1 MNMVKRL
8 LKRNCCL
15 LAVFITLS
23 TSVNAQLVT
32 YPDAL
37 NAGMPPSDDYTVKV
51 RIPGGDWKDLFEYKV
66 SVDMDNV
73 QSASMVQF
81 DMGSPIEVMVKK
93 NNGLIQDVKIRPLA
107 SDIQHTVDRN
117 VILFRLEK
125 PQYLSVEFNGDRLH
139 NLHLFANPLE
149 TETYTGS
156 SNKVMYFGPG
166 VHRPQD
172 LPNTQIQIPSNT
184 TVYLAP
190 GAVVKAKFLI
200 DKAENVRIIGRGI
213 LDHPL
218 RGVEITHS
226 KNILIDGITVVNPDH
241 YTIFGGEA
249 NGLTIKN
256 LKSFSCKGW
265 SDGIDL
271 MCCNDVLID
280 NVFMRNSDDCIA
292 IYAHRWSY
300 YGGSQNI
307 TLQNSVLWADIAH
320 PVNIGGHGNP
330 EDEVGEMVENIIVRN
345 IDILEQDEDDPL
357 YQGCMAIDCGDKNLV
372 RKVLFEDVRVES
384 IQEGRLF
391 HVNVRFNPKY
401 DRQPGRGIEDVTFRN
416 ITYNGV
422 GENPSLIKG
431 LDEERNV
438 KNVTFENVVINGK
451 KMESIDGFI
460 TNGYI
465 RGIKVK

>member
-81 DMGSPIEVMVKK
+81 DMGSPVEVMVKK

-213 LDHPL
+213 LDHSL

>member
-1 MNMVKRL
+1 MNMVKIL

-51 RIPGGDWKDLFEYKV
+51 RIPGRDWKDLFEYKV

-81 DMGSPIEVMVKK
+81 DMGSPVEVMVKK

>member
-37 NAGMPPSDDYTVKV
+37 NTGMPPSDDYTVKV

-81 DMGSPIEVMVKK
+81 DMGSPVEVMVKK

>member
-451 KMESIDGFI
+451 KIESIDGFI

>member
-37 NAGMPPSDDYTVKV
+37 DAGMPPSDDYTVKV

-81 DMGSPIEVMVKK
+81 DMGSPVEVMVKK